1 MKKTITKIL
10 SILCLVAVLVC
21 GFTMPCMKLTG
32 DYQSIF
38 ALVDT
43 MATAIPEEAR
53 ASIEQL
59 LEGQGI
65 TIDLDTTLESVT
77 KLLEPIKD
85 GEIALQDFVTI
96 SQSCT
101 DVANQLSVLPAEGIA
116 NPFEGMEVPEQM
128 QSMVQM
134 YESANSMIKSAAQM
148 AAILPLASYVL
159 LAPVGLFGIFAFF
172 VVLRIILRLFN
183 RRGLGVGIT
192 FLAMINAA
200 FMIGLPVVV
209 AMYAANGLTFG
220 LEATFVPYI
229 MVGGCIVNCIIWA
242 IGRGKKVK
250 KEEVVVEAP
259 VEAAPVEETV
269 VEEAAVEETVVEEV
283 VEATEEV
290 EAVEVEE
297 TVEETVEE

>member
-43 MATAIPEEAR
+43 IATAIPEEAR

-65 TIDLDTTLESVT
+65 TIDLDATLESVT

-116 NPFEGMEVPEQM
+116 NPFEGIEVPEQM

-134 YESANSMIKSAAQM
+134 YESANSMIKTAAQI
-148 AAILPLASYVL
+148 AAFLPLISYAI

-172 VVLRIILRLFN
+172 VALRIILRLFN

-220 LEATFVPYI
+220 LEATYVPYI

-259 VEAAPVEETV
+259 VVEEATVEETV
-269 VEEAAVEETVVEEV
+269 VEEAVVEEV
-283 VEATEEV
+283 VEAAEEV

-297 TVEETVEE
+297 TVEE